1 MKNYLDT
8 FNTVNKEYFTLPIAL
23 IPLNN
28 NHYLDAVFDPA
39 VGPPLHVIF
48 CELNKPPY
56 TMEKVN
62 TIDYLQI
69 YRKSPSKSSPPP
81 AIKIEED
88 DYIFIDEISDEIS
101 MKKFFHDY
109 DNSKVLENSVNKI
122 CSSSDQLIVT
132 SSKVKKIFPNHHHK
146 NPNSFYKYVTDV
158 VINTTPEVK
167 ILRAIGSDHSHAF
180 LPNQAS
186 SSSSIM
192 AKSLHNLLQIPI
204 PKLTIAILAVGTRGD
219 IQPFILLGKRLK
231 KDGHR
236 VRIATHECFR
246 NYVKSPQVGLEF
258 YPLGGDPVKLS
269 EYM

>member
-1 MKNYLDT
+1 
-8 FNTVNKEYFTLPIAL
+8 
-23 IPLNN
+23 
-28 NHYLDAVFDPA
+28 
-39 VGPPLHVIF
+39 
-48 CELNKPPY
+48 
-56 TMEKVN
+56 MEKVN
-62 TIDYLQI
+62 TIEYLQI
-69 YRKSPSKSSPPP
+69 YRKSSSKPSPPP
-81 AIKIEED
+81 AVKKEED

-101 MKKFFHDY
+101 MKNFYHDY
-109 DNSKVLENSVNKI
+109 EKSKVLENSVNKI
-122 CSSSDQLIVT
+122 CSSSDKLTVT
-132 SSKVKKIFPNHHHK
+132 SSRIKKIFPNYHK
-146 NPNSFYKYVTDV
+146 NSNSLCKYEYVTDV
-158 VINTTPEVK
+158 VINTTPDVE

-192 AKSLHNLLQIPI
+192 AKSLHNLLNIPI